1 MTRALLLLA
10 LGACSKH
17 ADAPPPPKPIDPSL
31 RAVVRPVPPGPYSVS
46 YDCDHSNAPFGT
58 GGDVNH
64 QTLDLG
70 AKTRTT
76 LAYQY
81 TDEPVAPPP
90 PVVGNVSATLV
101 AMTADAVD
109 RVLAGGPYKA
119 ELPPSEGTACV
130 LTIAKG
136 PQKLLVIEKADAKQ
150 PDAVSELVHV
160 FRP

>member
-1 MTRALLLLA
+1 MTRWLLLLA
-10 LGACSKH
+10 VACHSH
-17 ADAPPPPKPIDPSL
+17 DDAPKLDPAQ
-31 RAVVRPVPPGPYSVS
+31 RAVVRPVPPGPYTVT
-46 YDCDHSNAPFGT
+46 YDCDHSNAPFGK
-58 GGDVNH
+58 GGEVNH

-76 LAYQY
+76 LAYNY
-81 TDEPVAPPP
+81 TDQPLAPPP
-90 PVVGNVSATLV
+90 PVVANASPALV
-101 AMTADAVD
+101 AMLGDTVD

-136 PQKLLVIEKADAKQ
+136 PQKLLVIEKAGAKE
-150 PDAVSELVHV
+150 PDAVSELVHA

>member
-1 MTRALLLLA
+1 MKRALLLLA
-10 LGACSKH
+10 FACRSH
-17 ADAPPPPKPIDPSL
+17 EAAPKPDPMQ
-31 RAVVRPVPPGPYSVS
+31 RAVARPVPPGPYTVS
-46 YDCDHSNAPFGT
+46 YDCDHSNAPFGK
-58 GGDVNH
+58 GGDVDH

-76 LAYQY
+76 LAYNY
-81 TDEPVAPPP
+81 TDAPIAPPP
-90 PVVGNVSATLV
+90 PVVANASTALV
-101 AMTADAVD
+101 AMVSDNVD

-136 PQKLLVIEKADAKQ
+136 AQKLLVIDKAATKEK
-150 PDAVSELVHV
+150 DAVSDLVHV